1 MKRHHT
7 PLIRMLILASI
18 ISVVSCEKTG
28 NGPANISPNN
38 LTECETCDFLYREN
52 ARLNVR
58 AVEEGENKVF
68 MYKEYW
74 TDDPT
79 NKKGASYSGL
89 FFEVAKTDDD
99 AFELGKQEMHDGKV
113 AYIVMCPS
121 CNVIPLKPVDGS
133 IKGKY
138 AGDNKWLVEA
148 IVVLAQET
156 SSDVSDTLTFKQ
168 YFMLDR

>member
-1 MKRHHT
+1 
-7 PLIRMLILASI
+7 MLVLACT

-28 NGPANISPNN
+28 NGPASISPNN
-38 LTECETCDFLYREN
+38 LTECEICDFLYREN

-74 TDDPT
+74 ADDPS
-79 NKKGASYSGL
+79 NKEEANYSGL
-89 FFEVAKTDDD
+89 LFEVPQTEDNT
-99 AFELGKQEMHDGKV
+99 FELRKQEMHDGKV

-168 YFMLDR
+168 YFALDR